1 MVIILMGVSGC
12 GKTTVGRELQSLL
25 DWDFYDADD
34 YHPRENVEKM
44 SSGIP
49 LTDEDRKPWLEG
61 LAREIIKWNTGGGNA
76 ILACSAL
83 KGVYRD
89 MLGVDDKSVVTVFLT
104 GDFDLLAKRLRN
116 RKGHYM
122 PPDLL
127 RSQLDTLEEPDNG
140 LVFSIELSPSVIAED
155 IVVQLGVNKNDS
167 I

>member
-1 MVIILMGVSGC
+1 MVIIIMGVSGC

-25 DWDFYDADD
+25 KWDFYDADD
-34 YHPRENVEKM
+34 YHPQENVEKM

-61 LAREIIKWNTGGGNA
+61 LSKEIAEWNTGGGNA

-89 MLGVDDKSVVTVFLT
+89 MLGVNDESVTTVFLK
-104 GDFDLLAKRLRN
+104 GDFDLLADRLRN

-127 RSQLDTLEEPDNG
+127 HSQLDTLEEPESG
-140 LVFSIELSPSVIAED
+140 LVFNIRLSPSVIAKNIAEE
-155 IVVQLGVNKNDS
+155 LGLL
-167 I
+167 

>member
-1 MVIILMGVSGC
+1 MVVILMGVSGC

-25 DWDFYDADD
+25 NWDFYDADD

-61 LAREIIKWNTGGGNA
+61 LASEIKKWNADRGNA

-83 KGVYRD
+83 KAVYRD
-89 MLGVDDKSVVTVFLT
+89 MLGVDQKSVVTVFLK
-104 GDFDLLAKRLRN
+104 GDFDLLAERLRN

-122 PPDLL
+122 NPDLL
-127 RSQLDTLEEPDNG
+127 QSQLDTLEEPDGG
-140 LVFSIELSPSVIAED
+140 LVFNIKLSPSDIAKKTA
-155 IVVQLGVNKNDS
+155 VQLRL